1 MNQYNELVEDIINVG
16 IEVVNE
22 RTGSKC
28 KTLLN
33 QVLVYKPDIFPI
45 IYERQI
51 NWQGAIKELLCY
63 IRGYSTLSEFKDMG
77 VNTWDANYNSSSWNL
92 NENYSKD
99 SLGKIY
105 GASIPDGF
113 KFEDL
118 IQSIKQNP
126 YDRGH
131 IYSFWNPESFKEAC
145 LRPCQMMYQFNVIED
160 TLHTTVYSRSCDVML
175 GGAWNMIQAWFM
187 NQIVARLTGFRPGNT
202 THIIANAHIYEN
214 QYKGAVEFL
223 NRIHDCSIDIKP
235 EFIFK
240 KDLTLQSILATITN
254 DNFNEYFHLD
264 GYCYISPQIK
274 FPLTA

>member
-77 VNTWDANYNSSSWNL
+77 VNTWDANYSSTSWYL
-92 NENYSKD
+92 NEHYRKD
-99 SLGKIY
+99 YLGKIY
-105 GASIPDGF
+105 GASIPDRF

-145 LRPCQMMYQFNVIED
+145 LRPCQMMYQFNVLGD
-160 TLHTTVYSRSCDVML
+160 TLYTTVYSRSCDVML
-175 GGAWNMIQAWFM
+175 GGAWNMLQAWFM
-187 NQIVARLTGFRPGNT
+187 NQIVAKLAGFRPGNT

-214 QYKGAVEFL
+214 QYEGAHQFL
-223 NRIHDCSIDIKP
+223 NRVSTWSIGDKT
-235 EFIFK
+235 EFVFK
-240 KDLTLQSILATITN
+240 KDLSLEDILANITK
-254 DNFNEYFHLD
+254 DAFDEYFRLD
-264 GYCYISPQIK
+264 NYWYISPQIK